1 MAHVSSL
8 SPNVMMLV
16 VLYHTL
22 WTRVLCNVWEG
33 STSNQAQI
41 AKETPKTLHYIPLSV
56 AYFRKQCKK
65 SSKINISF

>member
-8 SPNVMMLV
+8 SPKVMILV

-22 WTRVLCNVWEG
+22 WTRVLEG
-33 STSNQAQI
+33 STSNQAQV

-56 AYFRKQCKK
+56 AYFRKQCKS
-65 SSKINISF
+65 SSKNKHFFLIF

>member
-1 MAHVSSL
+1 MAHISSL
-8 SPNVMMLV
+8 FPKVRMLV

-22 WTRVLCNVWEG
+22 WTHVLCKVWEG

-56 AYFRKQCKK
+56 AYFRKQRKK